1 MKRAPE
7 HFDAEYYARHYEDPE
22 SCASDPE
29 AIALLGDF
37 VFRYLAYLHVDIDS
51 VLDLG
56 CGLGHWRPVVERH
69 APEASYH
76 GVELSPYLCEKLGWE
91 QGSVTNYVG
100 EPADLVICQGV
111 LQYLDESE
119 CAAAIDRLYAM
130 TKTALYLEVLTQR
143 DLEEAC
149 DPSRT
154 DGEVYLRS
162 GSWYWKALAG
172 KFIAVGGGLFLP
184 ADTDV
189 PLFELESLDPRFGAR

>member
-37 VFRYLAYLHVDIDS
+37 VFAYLAYLHVDIDS

-56 CGLGHWRPVVERH
+56 CGLGHWRAVVERH

-130 TKTALYLEVLTQR
+130 TRAALYLEVLTQR

-154 DGEVYLRS
+154 DGDVYLRS
-162 GSWYWKALAG
+162 GAWYWKALAG

-189 PLFELESLDPRFGAR
+189 PLFELESLDPRFGKR